1 MNLLEYMVCNEVNF
15 TFQKCRETHKL
26 AVIYVAEGQ
35 EDKMSI
41 LSNSGGSAGFEVNI
55 CDKKSLK

>member
-1 MNLLEYMVCNEVNF
+1 MVYNEVNF

>member
-1 MNLLEYMVCNEVNF
+1 M
-15 TFQKCRETHKL
+15 

-41 LSNSGGSAGFEVNI
+41 LSNSGGSAGFEVRGFALDFLETLNFPRI
-55 CDKKSLK
+55 PKIKTVHLIETLML

>member
-1 MNLLEYMVCNEVNF
+1 M
-15 TFQKCRETHKL
+15 

-41 LSNSGGSAGFEVNI
+41 LSNSGGSAGFEVRNLVE
-55 CDKKSLK
+55 KFFHKSDLFI